1 MGSLRTG
8 FEASVV
14 SERRFSQEAER
25 LVVAHRGDSAHEAE
39 NTIPAF
45 GSAIAAGADVVE
57 FDVRMT
63 ADGVAVVMHDPD
75 VSRTTDG
82 AGLVRELHLAEI
94 KRLRIRTADGG
105 ETEVPTLEE
114 ALTCMSGR
122 AAVDVEIKNIPGEPD
137 FDGSREL
144 AVEATLRALEAV
156 GFVGFALLSS
166 FSPLSIARARELSS
180 EVSTGLLTT
189 ADVEARVALGFA
201 HEQGHGWVLPFTG
214 AVLAAGPSLAPD
226 AHELGMRLG
235 TWITDDPVVAVGL
248 MRSGVDAV
256 ATNDPA
262 AVVAARDEA
271 FGE

>member
-1 MGSLRTG
+1 M
-8 FEASVV
+8 

-45 GSAIAAGADVVE
+45 ESAIAAGADVVE

-63 ADGVAVVMHDPD
+63 ADDVAVVMHDPD

-82 AGLVRELHLAEI
+82 AGLVRDLHLAEI

-114 ALTCMSGR
+114 ALTCLSGR

-144 AVEATLRALEAV
+144 AVEATLRGLETV
-156 GFVGFALLSS
+156 GFAGFALLSS
-166 FSPLSIARARELSS
+166 FNPLSIARARELSPD
-180 EVSTGLLTT
+180 VPTGLLTT
-189 ADVEARVALGFA
+189 EDVEARVALGFA

-214 AVLAAGPSLAPD
+214 AVLAAGPSLAQE

-248 MRSGVDAV
+248 MRAGVDAV

-262 AVVAARDEA
+262 AVVAARREA

>member
-1 MGSLRTG
+1 
-8 FEASVV
+8 V
-14 SERRFSQEAER
+14 SERRFSQEAGR
-25 LVVAHRGDSAHEAE
+25 LVVGHRGASAHEAE

-45 GSAIAAGADVVE
+45 ESAIAGGADVVE

-63 ADGVAVVMHDPD
+63 ADDVAVVMHDPD

-82 AGLVRELHLAEI
+82 AGLVRDLQLAEI

-114 ALTCMSGR
+114 ALICVSGR
-122 AAVDVEIKNIPGEPD
+122 SAVDVEIKNIPGEPD

-144 AVEATLRALEAV
+144 AVEAALRCLETV
-156 GFVGFALLSS
+156 GFVGFALISS
-166 FSPLSIARARELSS
+166 FNPRSIARSRELSPG
-180 EVSTGLLTT
+180 VPTGLLTT
-189 ADVEARVALGFA
+189 EDVEARVALGFA
-201 HEQGHGWVLPFTG
+201 HEQGHRWVLPFTG
-214 AVLAAGPSLAPD
+214 SVLAAGPSLPHE

-248 MRSGVDAV
+248 MRAGVDAV

-262 AVVAARDEA
+262 AVVAARREA
-271 FGE
+271 FGK

>member
-1 MGSLRTG
+1 
-8 FEASVV
+8 V

-45 GSAIAAGADVVE
+45 ESAISAGADVVE

-63 ADGVAVVMHDPD
+63 ADDVAVVMHDPD

-82 AGLVRELHLAEI
+82 AGLVRDLHLVEI
-94 KRLRIRTADGG
+94 KRLRIRSADGG

-114 ALTCMSGR
+114 ALACLSGR
-122 AAVDVEIKNIPGEPD
+122 VAVDVEIKNIPGEPD

-144 AVEATLRALEAV
+144 AVEATLRGLETV
-156 GFVGFALLSS
+156 GFAGLALLSS
-166 FSPLSIARARELSS
+166 FNPLSIARARELSPD
-180 EVSTGLLTT
+180 VPTGLLTT
-189 ADVEARVALGFA
+189 EDVEARVALGFA
-201 HEQGHGWVLPFTG
+201 HGQGHGWVLPFTG
-214 AVLAAGPSLAPD
+214 AVLAAGPSLAEE

-235 TWITDDPVVAVGL
+235 TWITDDPVVAIGL
-248 MRSGVDAV
+248 MRAGVDAV

-262 AVVAARDEA
+262 AVVAARREV

>member
-1 MGSLRTG
+1 MGTLRTG

-14 SERRFSQEAER
+14 SERRFSQEGGR

-63 ADGVAVVMHDPD
+63 ADDVAVVMHDPD

-82 AGLVRELHLAEI
+82 AGLVRDLRLAEI

-114 ALTCMSGR
+114 ALTCLSGR
-122 AAVDVEIKNIPGEPD
+122 AAADVEIKNIPGEPD

-144 AVEATLRALEAV
+144 AVEATLRALETV
-156 GFVGFALLSS
+156 GFVGFALISS
-166 FSPLSIARARELSS
+166 FNPMSIAHARGLSPD
-180 EVSTGLLTT
+180 VPTGLLTT
-189 ADVEARVALGFA
+189 EDVEARVALGFA

-214 AVLAAGPSLAPD
+214 AVLAAGPSLAQET
-226 AHELGMRLG
+226 HEFGMRLG
-235 TWITDDPVVAVGL
+235 TWITDDPVVAVEL

-262 AVVAARDEA
+262 AVVAARIEA